1 MRTSYPMPLHAALAG
16 LALAAAAPGVL
27 AQAQAPAAC
36 AGLRGG
42 DLVISASPACVG
54 RLQGDSGLKRQV
66 AATIQAEVGTV
77 ASPGG
82 QAAGAARD
90 TGGRHGLTHPLAR
103 LSALNAQSRYLWSL
117 GNPAPTYYG
126 QTATR

>member
-1 MRTSYPMPLHAALAG
+1 MCTSYPKPLHAALAG

-42 DLVISASPACVG
+42 DLVISASPACLG
-54 RLQGDSGLKRQV
+54 RLQGDTGLKRQV
-66 AATIQAEVGTV
+66 AATIQAEVGTA

-82 QAAGAARD
+82 QAAGTARD

>member
-1 MRTSYPMPLHAALAG
+1 MCTSYPMPLHAALAG

-27 AQAQAPAAC
+27 AQAPAAC

-42 DLVISASPACVG
+42 DLVISASPACLG
-54 RLQGDSGLKRQV
+54 RLQGDTGLKRQV
-66 AATIQAEVGTV
+66 AATIQAEVGTA
-77 ASPGG
+77 ASHGG